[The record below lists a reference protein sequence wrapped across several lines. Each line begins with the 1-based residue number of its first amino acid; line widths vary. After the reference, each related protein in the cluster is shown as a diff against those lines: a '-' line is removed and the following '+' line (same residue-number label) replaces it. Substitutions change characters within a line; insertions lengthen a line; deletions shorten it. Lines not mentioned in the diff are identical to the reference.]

1 MALIKYKNKD
11 GELKQIAL
19 SDNFPGAWGE
29 ELENALYDESNI
41 KNLVIERAHFEGPI
55 AAALFNDVTF
65 DHCVFKD
72 NCFAFC
78 VFENAKF
85 IECEFSS
92 NEKWT
97 ERPGVTIYQ
106 NGKVVRKDYNANDK
120 IAGIVKGKVVSLP
133 NDKFVKVMCTCDF
146 CHKTFSRIQPR
157 ENPEFF
163 MKPVPNCDKIVCDK
177 CYSDYSL
184 YNKSEGHR
192 TYGYRGPLSF
202 YRTPMDKK
210 NTAILGLEMEF
221 EGDFTGWKEL
231 EDAHKGTLHY
241 GYDNSVRG
249 KNELSWDCGS
259 YSWWKYLSPLKETC
273 KALKAGGAE
282 EGPTAGIHIHVS
294 RPDVN
299 SVVIAEKINLDA
311 RKSETLRAAMIA
323 VSLRKNL
330 AKMECYADFY
340 SDCDEHHAA
349 ISASAHNTTEFRI
362 FASSLDPNIILKRL
376 LLCKTWFN
384 LAASGAREKDLLTRL
399 PQHLK
404 QFILDCAKE
413 QLKDKIITDSDMEL
427 LTTTLN

>member
-29 ELENALYDESNI
+29 ELENTLYDESNI

-78 VFENAKF
+78 VFENTKF
-85 IECEFSS
+85 IDCEFSS

-106 NGKVVRKDYNANDK
+106 NGKVVRKDYNANEK

-133 NDKFVKVMCTCDF
+133 NDKFVKVICTCDF

-157 ENPEFF
+157 AKPEFF

-231 EDAHKGTLHY
+231 EDAHKGALHY

-299 SVVIAEKINLDA
+299 SVVIAEKINEDA
-311 RKSETLRAAMIA
+311 RISETLRVAMIA

>member
-1 MALIKYKNKD
+1 MGLIKYQNSD
-11 GELKQIAL
+11 GELRKIAL
-19 SDNFPGAWGE
+19 PNNFPGAWGE
-29 ELENALYDESNI
+29 ELEKTLRGKNDV
-41 KNLVIERAHFEGPI
+41 KNLVIERAHFDGPT
-55 AAALFNDVTF
+55 ACVLFKDVTF
-65 DHCVFKD
+65 DHCEFQK

-78 VFENAKF
+78 RFENVKF
-85 IECEFSS
+85 VDCVFSS
-92 NEKWT
+92 AEKWT
-97 ERPGVTIYQ
+97 GQQGITIY
-106 NGKVVRKDYNANDK
+106 NGGKVVRKDYIENAK
-120 IAGIVKGKVVSLP
+120 IASIVKGKVISLP
-133 NDKFVKVMCTCDF
+133 NDKYVKVICTCDF

-157 ENPEFF
+157 AYPEFF

-184 YNKSEGHR
+184 YSKADGHR
-192 TYGYRGPLSF
+192 TYGYRGSLSF

-299 SVVIAEKINLDA
+299 NAEIAMKINEDA
-311 RKSETLRAAMIA
+311 RTSDSLRVAMIA

-330 AKMECYADFY
+330 AKMRVYADFY
-340 SDCDEHHAA
+340 TDYDEHHAA
-349 ISASAHNTTEFRI
+349 ISASRHDTVEFRI

-404 QFILDCAKE
+404 QFILSCAKE
-413 QLKDKIITDSDMEL
+413 QLKDEIITDSDMEL

>member
-1 MALIKYKNKD
+1 MATVKITNTR
-11 GELKQIAL
+11 GEKFSIDLPEI
-19 SDNFPGAWGE
+19 FPEAWAS
-29 ELENALYDESNI
+29 ELENTFRDKGEIDEI
-41 KNLVIERAHFEGPI
+41 TFEG
-55 AAALFNDVTF
+55 VTF
-65 DHCVFKD
+65 KEPQACVLFKNVLFRKCTFLK
-72 NCFAFC
+72 NCFMFC
-78 VFENAKF
+78 RFDNV
-85 IECEFSS
+85 ICTDCTFSA
-92 NEKWT
+92 EETWPKYIGIT
-97 ERPGVTIYQ
+97 VYVR
-106 NGKVVRKDYNANDK
+106 GKRIDVNYNDNNK
-120 IAGIVKGKVVSLP
+120 IAGIVKGRVTSLP

-163 MKPVPNCDKIVCDK
+163 MNPVPNCDKIVCDK
-177 CYSDYSL
+177 CYKDYAL
-184 YNKSEGHR
+184 YYKDVDHR
-192 TYGYRGPLSF
+192 TYGYRGSLSF

-241 GYDNSVRG
+241 GYDSSVRG

-299 SVVIAEKINLDA
+299 GTEIAERINMDA
-311 RKSETLRAAMIA
+311 RESLELRTAMIA
-323 VSLRKNL
+323 VSMRKDL
-330 AKMECYADFY
+330 AKMERFASFSRSYTN
-340 SDCDEHHAA
+340 HHAA
-349 ISASAHNTTEFRI
+349 ISASEHGTTEFRI

-413 QLKDKIITDSDMEL
+413 QLKDKIITDSDAEL
-427 LTTTLN
+427 LEKTLN